1 MSANAPDSTTIF
13 KLQRDCADDRAI
25 RTMLQ
30 TQEGKRLRVSLE
42 HVLIQAAGESKIVEE
57 VKDTYITVSWPNV
70 QWLIVR
76 ICNLAAI
83 KHLSANWLLR
93 PAFMSQVM
101 HDLVKDGG
109 LKLASRAVSMGELAS
124 ALVKASKAVP
134 MIKVK
139 PENVV
144 IMAPP
149 ATGTWVDQ
157 AITCLL
163 YTSPSPRDRQ
173 KSRMPSSA

>member
-1 MSANAPDSTTIF
+1 MTANAPDASTLF
-13 KLQRDCADDRAI
+13 NYQRACADDEAI
-25 RTMLQ
+25 LAMLK
-30 TQEGKRLRVSLE
+30 TQEGKRLRVSPE
-42 HVLIQAAGESKIVEE
+42 HVLILSATESKIVVE
-57 VKDTYITVSWPNV
+57 VKDTHVDMSYANV

-76 ICNLAAI
+76 VCNLTEI

-124 ALVKASKAVP
+124 ALVKASKAVL

-157 AITCLL
+157 AITSLPGPWL
-163 YTSPSPRDRQ
+163 P
-173 KSRMPSSA
+173 